1 MNRLEGNQGGTA
13 PAADNPAFRPRFPEA
28 YEVRASLGRIG
39 LYILVTLLSLLFAAP
54 LVLMLSTALKSPTD
68 VVGFPPHII
77 PHPFE
82 WHNYRDALT
91 AVPFLLYVRNT
102 VFVVALNVIGVT
114 TSSAFVAYGF
124 SRIVWPGRN
133 ALFILVL
140 ATMMLPYQVL
150 AIPLYIVFRHLGWIN
165 TFYPLVVPAF
175 FGDAFSI
182 FLLRQFFMGIPND
195 LSDAAEI
202 DGANELYTFARIVL
216 PLTKPALMTVA
227 LFQFLYSW
235 NDFFAPLL
243 YLNSQKLYTLS
254 LGLQQYQNSHS
265 TNWPELMAAATVITV
280 PVIALFFFTQRTFI
294 QGITLTGLKG

>member
-1 MNRLEGNQGGTA
+1 MSRLGDSLASVSTVGGG
-13 PAADNPAFRPRFPEA
+13 PRYA
-28 YEVRASLGRIG
+28 VALRRSI
-39 LYILVTLLSLLFAAP
+39 LYIVIAVLSVLFAAP
-54 LVLMLSTALKSPTD
+54 LVLMLSTALKSSTD
-68 VVGFPPHII
+68 VVGFPPRII
-77 PHPFE
+77 PHPFV
-82 WHNYRDALT
+82 WKNYPDALT

-102 VFVVALNVIGVT
+102 ILVVGLNVIGVT
-114 TSSAFVAYGF
+114 ASSSFVAYGF

-133 ALFILVL
+133 ALFVLVL

-165 TFYPLVVPAF
+165 TFYPLIVPAF

-202 DGANELYTFARIVL
+202 DGANELYTFARIIL

-243 YLNSQKLYTLS
+243 YLNNQKLYTLS

-265 TNWPELMAAATVITV
+265 TNWPQLMAASTVITI
-280 PVIALFFFTQRTFI
+280 PVIVLFFFTQKTFI

>member
-1 MNRLEGNQGGTA
+1 MGGSARL
-13 PAADNPAFRPRFPEA
+13 AAALRR
-28 YEVRASLGRIG
+28 
-39 LYILVTLLSLLFAAP
+39 TLLYAVIAVLSILFAAP
-54 LVLMLSTALKSPTD
+54 LVLMLSTALKSSSD
-68 VVGFPPHII
+68 VVGFPPRII
-77 PHPFE
+77 PHPFV
-82 WHNYRDALT
+82 WQNYPEALT

-102 VFVVALNVIGVT
+102 VLVVGLNVIGVT
-114 TSSAFVAYGF
+114 ASSSFVAYGF
-124 SRIVWPGRN
+124 SRIMWPGRN
-133 ALFILVL
+133 ALFVLVL

-165 TFYPLVVPAF
+165 TFYPLIVPAF

-202 DGANELYTFARIVL
+202 DGANELYTFVRIIL

-243 YLNSQKLYTLS
+243 YLNNQKLYTLS

-265 TNWPELMAAATVITV
+265 TNWPELMAASTVITI
-280 PVIALFFFTQRTFI
+280 PVIVLFFFTQKTFI